1 MRNKNINW
9 IVFDADDTLLDFK
22 AAQKKAFTRMLLG
35 LGFED
40 KPDYLATY
48 ERLNSGLWRAL
59 ERGEI
64 KKKELI
70 NRRFRLFCEHYNLP
84 GLDHKMRLSY
94 EEELS
99 KRGDRIP
106 GALEV
111 VEELSQNY
119 PLALASN
126 GILSI
131 QRGRLDASGIEPYF
145 NEIIISEETGFE
157 KPQKG
162 FFDVMMSKIGQ
173 EDPKK
178 ILFIGDSL
186 QSDMLGAINY
196 GHLSCWYNPDK
207 DVTTLK
213 IDYCVTSLEQI
224 PALVKN
230 LVV

>member
-9 IVFDADDTLLDFK
+9 IVFDVDDTLLDFK
-22 AAQKKAFTRMLLG
+22 SAQKKAFTRMLLG

-48 ERLNSGLWRAL
+48 ERLNSDLWRAL

-70 NRRFRLFCEHYNLP
+70 DRRFRLFCEHYNLP
-84 GLDHKMRLSY
+84 GLDHEMRLSY

-106 GALEV
+106 GALEL
-111 VEELSQNY
+111 VEKLSRNY

-131 QRGRLDASGIEPYF
+131 QRSRLDASGIEPYF

-178 ILFIGDSL
+178 VLFIGDSL

-196 GHLSCWYNPDK
+196 GHLSCWYNPDEE
-207 DVTTLK
+207 VTTLK

-224 PALVKN
+224 PALVEN